1 MPGGSRSPHFVVA
14 RARQRSGGR
23 GHGAHDHAEVFA
35 PVALGA
41 LDQERPE
48 LIALDSASGPD
59 QSVISSFETAVLP
72 APIGP
77 ERMVTPASLCPRLDD
92 ARTSPC
98 RSVLGRSISFRCTVE
113 AKSRATSR
121 DRCVIA
127 LARRSQEHASVAVS
141 LDALSYILGG
151 GAEKRSR
158 QPVSK
163 SELKWSEKQEDADFD
178 AAFKYLS
185 LLCSD
190 RKAHALVKSLRG
202 SKILEHAAKDM
213 LRAAQLPLLPSDES
227 HVSED
232 LKRIQKGKALA
243 PVLLVR
249 GDLASGFPLIVA
261 DGYHRICA
269 VCYFD
274 ESAQVRCRIA
284 DLSA

>member
-1 MPGGSRSPHFVVA
+1 M
-14 RARQRSGGR
+14 
-23 GHGAHDHAEVFA
+23 
-35 PVALGA
+35 
-41 LDQERPE
+41 
-48 LIALDSASGPD
+48 
-59 QSVISSFETAVLP
+59 
-72 APIGP
+72 
-77 ERMVTPASLCPRLDD
+77 
-92 ARTSPC
+92 
-98 RSVLGRSISFRCTVE
+98 
-113 AKSRATSR
+113 
-121 DRCVIA
+121 
-127 LARRSQEHASVAVS
+127 
-141 LDALSYILGG
+141 
-151 GAEKRSR
+151 
-158 QPVSK
+158 SK
-163 SELKWSEKQEDADFD
+163 SKLKWSEKDEDSDFD

-202 SKILEHAAKDM
+202 SKLLEHAAKDM

-249 GDLASGFPLIVA
+249 GDLASGLPLVVA

-274 ESAQVRCRIA
+274 ESAPVRCRIA